1 MGWSSKK
8 AGGVNMGNNIPEM
21 VMTGCDWEKEY
32 EQDGEAWN
40 LLVNSIFQKKLNATC
55 FFDAA
60 GCVICSEF
68 VMILVD
74 FRLLGR
80 NIILV
85 WQHPSMHYVA
95 FTDAM
100 NICRYPQIHTSSYI
114 HVFVWKWAT
123 VPQNSTSNVFH
134 IKWFCYVGSILV
146 GYTIFAIP
154 KSEIHRNP

>member
-8 AGGVNMGNNIPEM
+8 AGVFGNMGNSIPEM

-32 EQDGEAWN
+32 EQDGEPWN
-40 LLVNSIFQKKLNATC
+40 LLVNSIFQKSLNATC

-60 GCVICSEF
+60 WCFICSEF

-80 NIILV
+80 NIILLLTG
-85 WQHPSMHYVA
+85 PINALCHYVA
-95 FTDAM
+95 FADAM

-114 HVFVWKWAT
+114 HTCVCLKMGYCT
-123 VPQNSTSNVFH
+123 PKFH
-134 IKWFCYVGSILV
+134 SEFSILNGSV
-146 GYTIFAIP
+146 TLVKFWWDTP
-154 KSEIHRNP
+154 FSP